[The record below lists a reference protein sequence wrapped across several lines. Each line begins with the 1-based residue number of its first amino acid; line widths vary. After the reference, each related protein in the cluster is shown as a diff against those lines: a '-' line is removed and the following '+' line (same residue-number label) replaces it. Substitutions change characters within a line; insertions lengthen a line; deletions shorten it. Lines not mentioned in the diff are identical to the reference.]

1 MFSKS
6 KRFGEIHGANGPG
19 PASYTIKRLFD
30 DLGAQKPKQRAG
42 NQKPKQRAGKPQV
55 LPMPPM
61 LLGSFQKPQ
70 MVPCKKPKPLCK
82 EPLKVGA
89 QDLPTEECNSND
101 WLKFFACN
109 VELGRGGTGVVFS
122 GKLKVQGPQGLQG
135 TPCALKRILRT
146 DFTEAMAMEFFAEF
160 EIMKGLQHP
169 NIAKVFASYEVPLP
183 AFTMEL
189 LGKTLERS
197 TTEQDIDNEGILVA
211 FKNAANA
218 VQYLH
223 SVEIAHRD
231 IIKPHNFCHRLHC
244 QSWEVKLID
253 FDAAEVLKE
262 YLLSLFNFNFEI

>member
-55 LPMPPM
+55 LPMPMPM

-70 MVPCKKPKPLCK
+70 MVPRKKPLCK
-82 EPLKVGA
+82 EPLKVEA

-109 VELGRGGTGVVFS
+109 VELARGGTGVVFS
-122 GKLKVQGPQGLQG
+122 GKLKVQGPQGPQE

-146 DFTEAMAMEFFAEF
+146 DFTEAMAMELFAEF

-169 NIAKVFASYEVPLP
+169 NVATVFAFYEVPFP

-189 LGKTLERS
+189 LGITLEKS
-197 TTEQDIDNEGILVA
+197 TTTQDIDNEGILVA
-211 FKNAANA
+211 FDNAATA

-231 IIKPHNFCHRLHC
+231 IKPHNYCHHLHR

>member
-55 LPMPPM
+55 LPMPMPM
-61 LLGSFQKPQ
+61 LLGSQKPQ
-70 MVPCKKPKPLCK
+70 MVPRKKPLCK
-82 EPLKVGA
+82 EPLKVEA
-89 QDLPTEECNSND
+89 QDLPTEECNDSND
-101 WLKFFACN
+101 WLIFFACN
-109 VELGRGGTGVVFS
+109 VELARGGTGVVFS
-122 GKLKVQGPQGLQG
+122 GKLKVQGPQGPQE

-146 DFTEAMAMEFFAEF
+146 DFTEAMAMELFAEF

-169 NIAKVFASYEVPLP
+169 NVATVFAFYEVPFP

-189 LGKTLERS
+189 LGITLEKS
-197 TTEQDIDNEGILVA
+197 TTTQDIDNEGILVA
-211 FKNAANA
+211 FDNAATA

-231 IIKPHNFCHRLHC
+231 IKPHNYCHHLHR

>member
-6 KRFGEIHGANGPG
+6 RRFGEIHGAKGPG
-19 PASYTIKRLFD
+19 PASYMIKRLFD
-30 DLGAQKPKQRAG
+30 DLGA
-42 NQKPKQRAGKPQV
+42 QKPKQRAGKPQV

-89 QDLPTEECNSND
+89 QDLPTEECNDSND

-109 VELGRGGTGVVFS
+109 AELARGGTGVVFS
-122 GKLKVQGPQGLQG
+122 GKLKVQGPQGPQG

-146 DFTEAMAMEFFAEF
+146 DFTEAMAMELFAEF
-160 EIMKGLQHP
+160 EMMKGLQHP
-169 NIAKVFASYEVPLP
+169 NVAKVFAFYKVPLP

-189 LGKTLERS
+189 LGITLEQS
-197 TTEQDIDNEGILVA
+197 TTKQDIDNEGILVA
-211 FKNAANA
+211 FDNAATA

-223 SVEIAHRD
+223 SVNIAHRD
-231 IIKPHNFCHRLHC
+231 IKPHNLCHRLHC